1 MYLPPISDAV
11 HAHPR
16 SMINGPIGPL
26 VHTRFILDSSGVAGV
41 LGGEEA
47 IASITLVHVFEGR
60 KWLGWYNSPGSY
72 VVGMRFGRLARSAV
86 PAALLHG
93 RGVRTDLATLF
104 EYDGRKG
111 PRFRAA
117 HSGTVLDET
126 GHLAALLMGE
136 CAEKEGAEIQ
146 CSRTT
151 VTRPWTV
158 TIVNLK
164 NFDPKNSPSPKW
176 SQPDA
181 PFYASGPILTS
192 LCTCAAS
199 GWYRDWYSFS
209 MILLGILVSG
219 ISSNVIGSG
228 NFVFTHPEPAPGSPP
243 GDGMLSSEDGVVL
256 LNGSED
262 AVSAVTRGRFS
273 LTFEYKHASSIIRWC
288 SVMLVV
294 QAIAQ
299 LIVIPQSSLF
309 GQLMFVT
316 SLAASWAYNLWLGS
330 FNKEEIH
337 RKILMDKILGQ
348 PKFTKFILGTRTSM
362 VVFVILVWNLND
374 PGEILNVLLPHRTSV
389 WLTWKGVVIQ
399 RLKNRQE
406 LEFDSHDWEDP
417 KFSESDR
424 KLLETLFHD
433 AEDAYRGFKVF
444 ADEIAQRPKA

>member
-1 MYLPPISDAV
+1 MYLPSISDAV
-11 HAHPR
+11 QAHPR
-16 SMINGPIGPL
+16 SMINGPIAPL

-47 IASITLVHVFEGR
+47 IASIALVHVFEGR

-86 PAALLHG
+86 PAASLHG
-93 RGVRTDLATLF
+93 REGVRTDLATLF

-111 PRFRAA
+111 PRFKAV
-117 HSGTVLDET
+117 HSGTVLDGT
-126 GHLAALLMGE
+126 GHLSALLMSE
-136 CAEKEGAEIQ
+136 CAEQGSIEIKQ
-146 CSRTT
+146 SRTS
-151 VTRPWTV
+151 RSLTV
-158 TIVNLK
+158 TIADLS
-164 NFDPKNSPSPKW
+164 NFNPKECHSPKW
-176 SQPDA
+176 SEPCA
-181 PFYASGPILTS
+181 PLYASVPIFTS

-209 MILLGILVSG
+209 MIFLGILISG

-228 NFVFTHPEPAPGSPP
+228 NFAFTHPEPAPSSPP
-243 GDGMLSSEDGVVL
+243 GDGILSSDDGVVL
-256 LNGSED
+256 LQGSED
-262 AVSAVTRGRFS
+262 AISAVTRGRFS
-273 LTFEYKHASSIIRWC
+273 LTFEYKHASFKIRLC

-337 RKILMDKILGQ
+337 RKILVDDILGR
-348 PKFTKFILGTRTSM
+348 PTLTKFILGTRTSM
-362 VVFVILVWNLND
+362 AVFVVLVLKPKN
-374 PGEILNVLLPHRTSV
+374 PGEILDDFLPHGIPV
-389 WLTWKGVVIQ
+389 WVTWRNAVVK
-399 RLKNRQE
+399 RLENNQE
-406 LEFDSHDWEDP
+406 LKFSSDDWESFD
-417 KFSESDR
+417 ESGR

-433 AEDAYRGFKVF
+433 AEDAYRGFKEH
-444 ADEIAQRPKA
+444 ANKIAPNT

>member
-11 HAHPR
+11 RAHPR

-26 VHTRFILDSSGVAGV
+26 VRTRFILDSSGVAGV

-47 IASITLVHVFEGR
+47 IASIALVHVFEGR

-72 VVGMRFGRLARSAV
+72 VIGMRFGRLARSAV

-136 CAEKEGAEIQ
+136 CAEMEGTEIEHN
-146 CSRTT
+146 RTT
-151 VTRPWTV
+151 RPLTV
-158 TIVNLK
+158 TIADLR
-164 NFDPKNSPSPKW
+164 NFTPKESYSPKW
-176 SQPDA
+176 TQRNA
-181 PFYASGPILTS
+181 PLYASMPILTS

-199 GWYRDWYSFS
+199 GWYRDLYSFS

-228 NFVFTHPEPAPGSPP
+228 HFTFTRPDPAPGSPP
-243 GDGMLSSEDGVVL
+243 GDGVLSSEDGVVL
-256 LNGSED
+256 LKGSEE

-273 LTFEYKHASSIIRWC
+273 LTFEYKHASCRIRWC

-299 LIVIPQSSLF
+299 LIAIPQSSLF

-337 RKILMDKILGQ
+337 RKILMDNILGK

-362 VVFVILVWNLND
+362 VVFVVLVWNLKD
-374 PGEILNVLLPHRTSV
+374 PGEILDFFLPHHTPV
-389 WLTWKGVVIQ
+389 WMAWKKVVIE
-399 RLKNRQE
+399 RLKNGQE

-417 KFSESDR
+417 GLFVESDR
-424 KLLETLFHD
+424 ELLKTLFYD
-433 AEDAYRGFKVF
+433 AQDAYRGFKKHM
-444 ADEIAQRPKA
+444 DKAE